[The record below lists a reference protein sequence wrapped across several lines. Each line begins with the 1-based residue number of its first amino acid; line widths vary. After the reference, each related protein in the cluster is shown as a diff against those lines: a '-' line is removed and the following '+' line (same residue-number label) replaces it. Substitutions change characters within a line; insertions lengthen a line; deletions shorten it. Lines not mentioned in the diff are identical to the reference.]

1 MNLIEL
7 IGRFHPVLVHLPIG
21 IFVLVIVMDGLTRF
35 DKFAYLSASIR
46 LILGIGILSAILS
59 LVTGYTLSL
68 EGINNQDLVDNHQ
81 WTAIGTTAL
90 FTAYYFLRQKL
101 MAKRLAHTYSLL
113 LLLVLLAWTGHQGGS
128 LTHGEGFLTE
138 GTLDAKTI
146 TAAPLDIKDI
156 NQALVY
162 KDLVQYTLNQ
172 KCVQCHG
179 SKKQKGK
186 LRLDDLSWIKAGGK
200 NGNLINTTDPS
211 DGELIKRILL
221 DDIDEHHMPPK
232 EKTQLTDAELVI
244 FQWWINAGASFDKSV
259 AALAPDAKV
268 IKALAS
274 FKVENQTQE
283 KTIVKTRAPIEKL
296 EKKMQEKLEKMGWVV
311 STISFDD
318 NHIRLIGY
326 NIEGAINDAL
336 VAAAEISEHV
346 IELKLSFSALKDNDL
361 NNLRKFKN
369 LEKLWLDHTDISDN
383 ALKQVTALNNLG
395 YLNIVNTK
403 TTASGV
409 KNLMNLPNLKMIYLQ
424 GIKIT
429 TDERLALESIK
440 TNVNLYFGDS
450 MKSVIT
456 DTIFVKKAE

>member
-1 MNLIEL
+1 
-7 IGRFHPVLVHLPIG
+7 
-21 IFVLVIVMDGLTRF
+21 
-35 DKFAYLSASIR
+35 
-46 LILGIGILSAILS
+46 
-59 LVTGYTLSL
+59 
-68 EGINNQDLVDNHQ
+68 
-81 WTAIGTTAL
+81 
-90 FTAYYFLRQKL
+90 
-101 MAKRLAHTYSLL
+101 
-113 LLLVLLAWTGHQGGS
+113 
-128 LTHGEGFLTE
+128 
-138 GTLDAKTI
+138 
-146 TAAPLDIKDI
+146 
-156 NQALVY
+156 
-162 KDLVQYTLNQ
+162 
-172 KCVQCHG
+172 
-179 SKKQKGK
+179 
-186 LRLDDLSWIKAGGK
+186 
-200 NGNLINTTDPS
+200 
-211 DGELIKRILL
+211 LIKRILL

-274 FKVENQTQE
+274 FKVKNQTQE
-283 KTIVKTRAPIEKL
+283 KTIVKTRAPIEKF

-383 ALKQVTALNNLG
+383 ALKQITALNNLG

>member
-21 IFVLVIVMDGLTRF
+21 IFVLVIAMDGLMRF

-101 MAKRLAHTYSLL
+101 MAKRLAHTYTLL
-113 LLLVLLAWTGHQGGS
+113 LLLVMLAWTGHQGGS

-283 KTIVKTRAPIEKL
+283 KTIVKTRAPIEKF

>member
-68 EGINNQDLVDNHQ
+68 EGSNNQDLVDNHQ

-90 FTAYYFLRQKL
+90 FTAYYFLRHKL
-101 MAKRLAHTYSLL
+101 MAKRLAHTYTLL
-113 LLLVLLAWTGHQGGS
+113 LLLLMLAWTGHQGGS

-138 GTLDAKTI
+138 GILEDKTI
-146 TAAPLDIKDI
+146 AETQLNIKDI
-156 NQALVY
+156 NQAVVY

-179 SKKQKGK
+179 IEKQKGK

-200 NGNLINTTDPS
+200 NGNLINTANPA

-232 EKTQLTDAELVI
+232 EKTQLTDAEMVI
-244 FQWWINAGASFDKSV
+244 FQWWINTGASFDKSV
-259 AALAPDAKV
+259 AALSPDAKV

-274 FKVENQTQE
+274 FKDENQNQ
-283 KTIVKTRAPIEKL
+283 VKTTIKTREPIEAID
-296 EKKMQEKLEKMGWVV
+296 KKIQKRLEKMGWVV
-311 STISFDD
+311 STIAAEDY
-318 NHIRLIGY
+318 HIRLIGY
-326 NIEGAINDAL
+326 NIETSLKDAL
-336 VAAAEISEHV
+336 GAAAEISDHI
-346 IELKLSFSALKDNDL
+346 IELKLSFSSIKDNDL
-361 NNLRKFKN
+361 TNLSKFKN
-369 LEKLWLDHTDISDN
+369 IEKLWLDHTAITDN
-383 ALKQVTALNNLG
+383 SLNQLKALEYLE
-395 YLNIVNTK
+395 YLNIVGTN
-403 TTASGV
+403 TTANVLRS
-409 KNLMNLPNLKMIYLQ
+409 MMQMPNLKIIYAQ
-424 GIKIT
+424 GTKIT
-429 TDERLALESIK
+429 AEERFALESIK
-440 TNVNLYFGDS
+440 SNAKLYFGDS
-450 MKSVIT
+450 MKSAIT
-456 DTIFVKKAE
+456 DTIFAKKAE

>member
-68 EGINNQDLVDNHQ
+68 EGSNNQDLVDNHQ

-101 MAKRLAHTYSLL
+101 MAKRLTHTYTLL
-113 LLLVLLAWTGHQGGS
+113 LLLLMLAWTGHQGGS

-138 GTLDAKTI
+138 GVLEPETTTEKQLN
-146 TAAPLDIKDI
+146 IKDI
-156 NQALVY
+156 NQAVVY

-179 SKKQKGK
+179 AEKQKGK
-186 LRLDDLSWIKAGGK
+186 LRLDDLNWIKAGGK
-200 NGNLINTTDPS
+200 NGNLINTLNPAE
-211 DGELIKRILL
+211 GELIKRILL

-244 FQWWINAGASFDKSV
+244 FQWWINSGASFDKSV
-259 AALAPDAKV
+259 AAMEPDDKV

-274 FKVENQTQE
+274 FKEENQKQE
-283 KTIVKTRAPIEKL
+283 KTAINTREPIEPIDEQIKEKL
-296 EKKMQEKLEKMGWVV
+296 EKLGWVV
-311 STISFDD
+311 SSISLDD
-318 NHIRLIGY
+318 NHIRLTGY
-326 NIEGAINDAL
+326 NIETSIKDAL
-336 VAAAEISEHV
+336 AAAVEISNHV
-346 IELKLSFSALKDNDL
+346 VELKLSFSALKDNEL
-361 NNLRKFKN
+361 SNLSKFKN
-369 LEKLWLDHTDISDN
+369 LEKLWLDHTGIADN
-383 ALKQVTALNNLG
+383 ALKQVMGLDNLE
-395 YLNIVNTK
+395 YLNIVGTS
-403 TTASGV
+403 TTANGIRS
-409 KNLMNLPNLKMIYLQ
+409 LMQLKKLKKIYLSAT
-424 GIKIT
+424 KIT
-429 TDERLALESIK
+429 AEERFALEKMQSNAK
-440 TNVNLYFGDS
+440 LYFGDS
-450 MKSVIT
+450 MKFVIT
-456 DTIFVKKAE
+456 DTLFAKKAE

>member
-21 IFVLVIVMDGLTRF
+21 IFIMVIVMDGLTRF

-46 LILGIGILSAILS
+46 LILGLGIFSAILS

-68 EGINNQDLVDNHQ
+68 EGSNNQDLVDTHQ

-101 MAKRLAHTYSLL
+101 MAK
-113 LLLVLLAWTGHQGGS
+113 LLVHAFTLMFLLFMLAWTGHQGGS

-138 GTLDAKTI
+138 GILETKT
-146 TAAPLDIKDI
+146 TTEQSLDIKDI

-179 SKKQKGK
+179 SEKQKGK
-186 LRLDDLSWIKAGGK
+186 LRLDELSWIKAGGK
-200 NGNLINTTDPS
+200 NGNLINVNNPA

-274 FKVENQTQE
+274 FKEENQKQVTSSIKSRESIQPLN
-283 KTIVKTRAPIEKL
+283 KQIKEKL
-296 EKKMQEKLEKMGWVV
+296 EKIGWV
-311 STISFDD
+311 ISSIALDD
-318 NHIRLIGY
+318 HHIRLTGY
-326 NIEGAINDAL
+326 NLEGSIKDAL
-336 VAAAEISEHV
+336 DAAVEISDHIVEM
-346 IELKLSFSALKDNDL
+346 KLSFTPLKDNDL
-361 NNLRKFKN
+361 INLNKFNNI
-369 LEKLWLDHTDISDN
+369 EKIWLDHTGISDIS
-383 ALKQVTALNNLG
+383 LKQVSAMKNLE
-395 YLNIVNTK
+395 YLNIVGTNS
-403 TTASGV
+403 TANGLRG
-409 KNLMNLPNLKMIYLQ
+409 LMQMPKLKMIYAQ
-424 GIKIT
+424 GTKIT
-429 TDERLALESIK
+429 AEERVVLKASQRNTK
-440 TNVNLYFGDS
+440 LYFGDS
-450 MKSVIT
+450 MKSAIT
-456 DTIFVKKAE
+456 DTLFAKKAE

>member
-156 NQALVY
+156 NQAMVY